1 MASMWGHRVRP
12 IEEADIIRSATRN
25 GTTRLDKRPGE
36 DDESRRAAEVRRPA
50 SDAERQQEQLWAD
63 CIAKDPE
70 ILSDIVNFIETERTR
85 IIESPPVAP
94 TDDTKPDRS

>member
-1 MASMWGHRVRP
+1 MASMAGHRVRP
-12 IEEADIIRSATRN
+12 IEEADIIRSTSRN
-25 GTTRLDKRPGE
+25 GTTRLDKRLGE
-36 DDESRRAAEVRRPA
+36 DDESRRKAEVRRAA

-94 TDDTKPDRS
+94 TDDTKPGRS

>member
-1 MASMWGHRVRP
+1 MASMSGHRVRP

-25 GTTRLDKRPGE
+25 GTTRLDTQLGE
-36 DDESRRAAEVRRPA
+36 GDESPHPTEVRRPA

-70 ILSDIVNFIETERTR
+70 ILTDIVNFIETARTR

>member
-12 IEEADIIRSATRN
+12 IEEADIIRSATRK
-25 GTTRLDKRPGE
+25 GTTRSGKGG
-36 DDESRRAAEVRRPA
+36 ESRRAAEVRRPE